1 MSHTDMLGKCIPGR
15 TNSKNR
21 GPELGAYWMSGRKSN
36 PGGIV
41 GTDRVKGIVSRKG
54 QKVVGQN

>member
-15 TNSKNR
+15 TNSKSR
-21 GPELGAYWMSGRKSN
+21 GPELGADWMSGRKSN
-36 PGGIV
+36 QGGIV

-54 QKVVGQN
+54 QKAVGQN